1 MYQIVR
7 NLSSGLVLLV
17 MLLSLTVI
25 TCWAQSGGST
35 TAGIT
40 GVVTDEQGAVVGG
53 VTITAKNLET
63 NISREAVSSE
73 DGRFLLVQL
82 PPGNYEVSATAEGF
96 VSQSTKLNL
105 LLGVNTEFNF
115 LMHVGATSE
124 VVEVQASNLMEA
136 GKTENG
142 TNIDRGRIDSLPIN
156 RRNFLDFSLTAPR
169 VTSDRLPS
177 QGASATSGLSV
188 NGQTAR
194 ANNITIDG
202 LDNND
207 LASSSVRSTFSQ
219 DAVQEFQI
227 VSDSYSAEFGRAL
240 GGVFN
245 IVTRGGGNDYHGTL
259 FFFNRNDG
267 TSARDVFAPFK
278 PDFSQY
284 QFGTSLSGPIKKDKA
299 FYFASFERLSVR
311 QNNFV
316 TISDNTIASIK
327 RGGFPINNGPLAQTI
342 GTTTA
347 LGRFD
352 FQVNPKDNIYVRY
365 NFGGTSNTALE
376 PFGGLVAQSN
386 SGVQDLDD
394 NTIAVT
400 NTYLNSRLNLVN
412 ETRFL
417 YGRRNQAVLQV
428 DPGPQVRIIA
438 PEGQVTFGRSTFL
451 SQFREQRNYQI
462 VNNTTLSR
470 GRQTIRFGVDYIFA
484 DLPNKK
490 TNVPIFPGGLA
501 FFLPIDF
508 SAATGIPGLPFFT
521 GLQAFDPSL
530 RTPQQLAFL
539 TILAGQ
545 LPQLAPGFPA
555 NFPVATSS
563 LPSAYIQGFGDT
575 FLVVPQKL
583 FSLFV
588 QDEVKVRPNL
598 LVKAGLRYDLNRIRF
613 QPDNQGNF
621 SPRVS
626 FSYRPGA
633 LPQMNIRGSYGIFF
647 AGIQVAGAAFAAQTT
662 TGSKSLTVPIVFF
675 PFSILPYA
683 LPGHKFPDSN
693 NGVPPGVPVV
703 PQFTQSFQYQ
713 KDLRNSYTQQVS
725 FGIDYLLGQ
734 NTIASVGYQY
744 VRGIKLFSVRNIN
757 PIVNPTSPNPA
768 VNALVGRVDPTK
780 GDLFEFES
788 GFDSYFSSL
797 TLSLNR
803 RFTKRFGVLAHYTFS
818 KGIDDFLDVRTDLQE
833 TVNPLNIRQERGLS
847 LQDVRSRFVLSG
859 IFDVGYGKNPL
870 FSGYQL
876 STIVNLNSGRTY
888 NLLAGVDLNR
898 NNDNPVGDRPLVG
911 GAPIARNAG
920 LTPGF
925 ANVDMRLTKSFSIKE
940 KCKVQGFFEI
950 FNLFNRVNISD
961 VSRIF
966 PPDAN
971 GNFNLPKKDGNR
983 FTTDPKQYVS
993 AFSPRQIQLGFR
1005 LSF

>member
-7 NLSSGLVLLV
+7 SLSSGLALLV
-17 MLLSLTVI
+17 MLLSLTVVNS
-25 TCWAQSGGST
+25 WAQSGGST

-53 VTITAKNLET
+53 VTVTAKNLET
-63 NISREAVSSE
+63 SLSREVVSLE
-73 DGRFLLVQL
+73 DGRFLIVQL
-82 PPGNYEVSATAEGF
+82 PPGDYEVSVTADGF
-96 VSQSTKLNL
+96 VSQSTKINL
-105 LLGVNTEFNF
+105 ALGINTEFNF
-115 LMHVGATSE
+115 VMHVGTTSE
-124 VVEVQASNLMEA
+124 VVIVEASNLMEA
-136 GKTENG
+136 GRTENS

-219 DAVQEFQI
+219 DAVQEFQV

-240 GGVFN
+240 GGVIN
-245 IVTRGGGNDYHGTL
+245 IVTRGGGNDYHGSL

-278 PDFSQY
+278 PDFRQY
-284 QFGTSLSGPIKKDKA
+284 QFGASLSGPIKKNKA
-299 FYFASFERLSVR
+299 FYFASFERLSIR

-316 TISDNTIASIK
+316 TISNDTINSIK
-327 RGGFPINNGPLAQTI
+327 RGGFSISNGPLAQ
-342 GTTTA
+342 GLGNTTA
-347 LGRFD
+347 LARFD
-352 FQVNPKDNIYVRY
+352 YQLNSKDSIYVRY
-365 NFGGTSNTALE
+365 NFGGTTNTALE

-394 NTIAVT
+394 NTIAIS
-400 NTYLNSRLNLVN
+400 NTYLNTGLNLVN

-417 YGRRNQAVLQV
+417 YGRRNQDVLQV

-451 SQFREQRNYQI
+451 SQFRQERNFQI
-462 VNNTTLSR
+462 VNNTTLTR
-470 GRQTIRFGVDYIFA
+470 GRQTLKFGIDYIFA
-484 DLPNKK
+484 DLPDKK

-508 SAATGIPGLPFFT
+508 SAATGIPGLPSFS

-539 TILAGQ
+539 GFLAGQ
-545 LPQLAPGFPA
+545 LPSMAPGFPA
-555 NFPVATSS
+555 NVPLANLA

-575 FLVVPQKL
+575 SLVAPQKL
-583 FSLFV
+583 LSLFI
-588 QDEVKVRPNL
+588 QDEVKLRPNL
-598 LVKAGLRYDLNRIRF
+598 LIKAGLRYDLNRIRF
-613 QPDNQGNF
+613 QPNNQGNF
-621 SPRVS
+621 SPRVA
-626 FSYRPGA
+626 FNYRPTI
-633 LPQMNIRGSYGIFF
+633 LPRMNIRGSYGLFF

-662 TGSKSLTVPIVFF
+662 TGSKALTIPIVFF
-675 PFSILPYA
+675 PFSVLPYA

-693 NGVPPGVPVV
+693 NGVPAGVPVV
-703 PQFTQSFQYQ
+703 QQFTQSFQYQ
-713 KDLRNSYTQQVS
+713 KDLRNSYTQQLS
-725 FGIDYLLGQ
+725 LGIDYLLGQ
-734 NTIASVGYQY
+734 NTAISVGYQY

-757 PIVNPTSPNPA
+757 PIVNVVSPNPA
-768 VNALVGRVDPTK
+768 INALVGRVDPTK

-788 GFDSYFSSL
+788 GFDSYFNSL
-797 TLSLNR
+797 TLSINR

-833 TVNPLNIRQERGLS
+833 TVDPLKVRQERGLS

-859 IFDVGYGKNPL
+859 VFDIGYGKNPL
-870 FSGYQL
+870 FNGYQL

-888 NLLAGVDLNR
+888 NLLAGIDLNR

-911 GAPIARNAG
+911 GAPIARNSG

-925 ANVDMRLTKSFSIKE
+925 ANLDIRLTKTFSIRE
-940 KCKVQGFFEI
+940 KVKVQGFFEA

-983 FTTDPKQYVS
+983 FTADPKQYVS